1 MLVNISNFMQ
11 ERKES
16 RSSGMGQQG
25 QSGQGWSSEER
36 MRSIKG
42 QLQALD
48 EDMKKATTQ
57 ASKDDI
63 KQRRDELQ
71 RQLDNMGK
79 K

>member
-71 RQLDNMGK
+71 RQLDSMGK

>member
-1 MLVNISNFMQ
+1 MA
-11 ERKES
+11 EEKK
-16 RSSGMGQQG
+16 SGMGM
-25 QSGQGWSSEER
+25 SDER

-63 KQRRDELQ
+63 KQRQDELR
-71 RQLDNMGK
+71 RQMQGMEK

>member
-1 MLVNISNFMQ
+1 MQ

-16 RSSGMGQQG
+16 
-25 QSGQGWSSEER
+25 QSGQGSWSNEEK

-42 QLQALD
+42 QMQALD

-63 KQRRDELQ
+63 KQRRNELQ
-71 RQLDNMGK
+71 RQLDNIQK